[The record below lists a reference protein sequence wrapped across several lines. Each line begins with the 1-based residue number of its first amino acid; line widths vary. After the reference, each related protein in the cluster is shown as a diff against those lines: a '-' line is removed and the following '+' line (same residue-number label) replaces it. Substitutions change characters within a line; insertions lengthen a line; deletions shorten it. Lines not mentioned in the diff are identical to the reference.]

1 MTAVNDADRSA
12 AYDGAMDELDVTK
25 LAPRDK
31 HSTIHQRL
39 GQLAAGETLR
49 IYNDHDPRPLK
60 FEIEADFP
68 GLYSWKYVD
77 SGPEVWRVDIGKL
90 PAADDKG
97 NADAPEPVLLDV
109 RPYQRRHEEPYD
121 AIMAAVDGLAPGQSL
136 LLVNTFEPTP
146 LFRVMEKRGFS
157 HACKCVAPEEYHI
170 VFSPK

>member
-1 MTAVNDADRSA
+1 MTSVNDAARRA
-12 AYDGAMDELDVTK
+12 AYDARMDELDVTK
-25 LAPRDK
+25 LAPKDK
-31 HSTIHQRL
+31 HPTIHQRMAEL
-39 GQLAAGETLR
+39 LDGETLR

-68 GLYSWKYVD
+68 GTYSWNYVD
-77 SGPEVWRVDIGKL
+77 SGPDVWRVDIRKL
-90 PAADDKG
+90 PAVAKEKTG
-97 NADAPEPVLLDV
+97 VPEAALLDV

-121 AIMAAVDGLAPGQSL
+121 AIMAAVEALVPGQSL

-170 VFSPK
+170 VFTPTQ